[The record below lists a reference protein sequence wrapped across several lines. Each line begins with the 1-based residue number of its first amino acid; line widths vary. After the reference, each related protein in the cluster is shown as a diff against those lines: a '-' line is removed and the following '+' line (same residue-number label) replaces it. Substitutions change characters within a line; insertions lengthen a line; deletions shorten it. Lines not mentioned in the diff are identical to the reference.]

1 MEETVKVTQNGY
13 RKLITQKQEL
23 FRKLKK
29 TQGKKGEAAE
39 NGGDGWHDNFSFEQ
53 LCHQEMMDNQ
63 RIADISKYISRIEL
77 VEDPINDE
85 FLQIG
90 HIVFLEFDDGEE
102 REYEIVGF
110 GGSDLSATPQKIEYL
125 APIVRKFVNKEVDTT
140 AKVNIGGKVRE
151 ITLVEILRK
160 EA

>member
-1 MEETVKVTQNGY
+1 MVETVKVTQNGY
-13 RKLITQKQEL
+13 KKLVARKLEL
-23 FRKLKK
+23 FSKLKE

-63 RIADISKYISRIEL
+63 RIADISKHISRVEL

-90 HIVFLEFDDGEE
+90 HVASLEFDDGEE
-102 REYEIVGF
+102 REYEIAGF
-110 GGSDLSATPQKIEYL
+110 GESDLGATPQKIEYL
-125 APIVRKFVNKEVDTT
+125 APIVRNFVGKEVNTT
-140 AKVNIGGKVRE
+140 AKVDIGGKVRE
-151 ITLVEILRK
+151 ITLVEISRK